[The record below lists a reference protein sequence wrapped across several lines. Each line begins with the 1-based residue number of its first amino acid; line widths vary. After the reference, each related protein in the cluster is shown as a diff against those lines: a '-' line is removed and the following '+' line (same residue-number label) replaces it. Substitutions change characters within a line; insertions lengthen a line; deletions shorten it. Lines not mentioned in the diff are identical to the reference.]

1 MAGINRLKQEEYSL
15 LDCSSAPL
23 LERMRAALAQ
33 AVGRPMEDGDPEMI
47 AAASILPFFSQGLAA
62 ADIAAKSMML
72 QFATGAALERLSEL
86 YDVPRLPA
94 TPARVTVSVSAAGS
108 LPPGLLIS
116 IKAVLEG
123 HEFTGALRWKASAS
137 DMFLTLTCSDLGR
150 VGNGL
155 SSMDEWSAAPSGLV
169 ASVTRLGLSAG
180 GQEAED
186 DEALAQ
192 RIADTLTARVAPGT
206 AEWYRAAM
214 LEVDGVIDA
223 AAYPNIQGGVNLVH
237 VGDAD
242 LDSWTARFY
251 HAQDMLLGDVT
262 TRVEAQVL
270 GRTIT
275 FSCAL
280 PSGIVQ
286 LEAAQAF
293 EARLR
298 AAFKPYAD
306 AHEEKL
312 IVDFN
317 PVEGMRILQ
326 EEGATSIYCDT
337 EPFRLGYSITGD
349 GVYLAQGS
357 FVLEVDLGLLG

>member
-1 MAGINRLKQEEYSL
+1 
-15 LDCSSAPL
+15 
-23 LERMRAALAQ
+23 
-33 AVGRPMEDGDPEMI
+33 MEDGDPEMI

-94 TPARVTVSVSAAGS
+94 TPARVRVRVAGS
-108 LPPGLLIS
+108 LPPGITFS

-123 HEFTGALRWKASAS
+123 HEFTGSARWTAA
-137 DMFLTLTCSDLGR
+137 DGEMELTLTCSDSGR

-155 SSMDEWSAAPSGLV
+155 SSMDEWSIEPAWLATGT
-169 ASVTRLGLSAG
+169 SVVLSEPSAG

-186 DEALAQ
+186 DDALAQ
-192 RIADTLTARVAPGT
+192 RIADTLAARVAPGT

-223 AAYPNIQGGVNLVH
+223 AAYPTSSGIVDLVYI
-237 VGDAD
+237 GDAD
-242 LDSWTARFY
+242 PDSWDARFR
-251 HAQDMLLGDVT
+251 HAQDVLLGDIT
-262 TRVEAQVL
+262 TRVQAHVL
-270 GRTIT
+270 DQTIT
-275 FSCAL
+275 FSCA
-280 PSGIVQ
+280 PPDNTVH

-293 EARLR
+293 ELRLR
-298 AAFKPYAD
+298 EAFRPYAD

-312 IVDFN
+312 NVVFN

-337 EPFRLGYSITGD
+337 APFRGGK
-349 GVYLAQGS
+349 GEYLAKGS
-357 FVLEVDLGLLG
+357 LVLEVDLGLLGL

>member
-1 MAGINRLKQEEYSL
+1 MSGINRLKHEEYSL

-62 ADIAAKSMML
+62 ADIAAKNMML

-94 TPARVTVSVSAAGS
+94 APARVRVRVAGT
-108 LPPGLLIS
+108 LPPGTVFNVQFVL
-116 IKAVLEG
+116 KAVLSG
-123 HEFTGALRWKASAS
+123 HEFTGTTRWLAGTVEKTV
-137 DMFLTLTCSDLGR
+137 TLTCSDLGR
-150 VGNGL
+150 AGNGL
-155 SSMDEWSAAPSGLV
+155 SSIDEWSMEPEQFAAGMSATLLEP
-169 ASVTRLGLSAG
+169 SAG
-180 GQEAED
+180 GQETED
-186 DEALAQ
+186 DDALAQ

-223 AAYPNIQGGVNLVH
+223 AAHPSSNGIVDLVYI
-237 VGDAD
+237 GDAD
-242 LDSWTARFY
+242 PDSWDARFR
-251 HAQDMLLGDVT
+251 HAQDVLLGDVIA
-262 TRVEAQVL
+262 RVQAQVL
-270 GRTIT
+270 DKTIT

-280 PSGIVQ
+280 PDDVVYP
-286 LEAAQAF
+286 EAAQAF
-293 EARLR
+293 EQRLR
-298 AAFKPYAD
+298 AAFRPYAD

-312 IVDFN
+312 DVKFN

-337 EPFRLGYSITGD
+337 EPFRLD
-349 GVYLAQGS
+349 GRTYLAQGS
-357 FVLEVDLGLLG
+357 FVLEVDPGLIE

>member
-1 MAGINRLKQEEYSL
+1 MSRINRLKPEEYSL
-15 LDCSSAPL
+15 IDSSSAPL
-23 LERMRAALAQ
+23 LERMRGALAQ

-47 AAASILPFFSQGLAA
+47 AAASILPFFTQGLAA
-62 ADIAAKSMML
+62 ADIATKSMML

-94 TPARVTVSVSAAGS
+94 THARVSVRVEGS
-108 LPPGLLIS
+108 LPPGVAFSL
-116 IKAVLEG
+116 KAVLDG
-123 HEFTGALRWKASAS
+123 REFTGTERWRVGASEMS
-137 DMFLTLTCSDLGR
+137 LTLTCSDVGR

-155 SSMDEWSAAPSGLV
+155 SSMDEWSVEPAVFATGMG
-169 ASVTRLGLSAG
+169 VTLLEPSAG

-186 DEALAQ
+186 DDALAQ

-223 AAYPNIQGGVNLVH
+223 AAYPNVQGGVDLVH
-237 VGDAD
+237 IGDAD
-242 LDSWTARFY
+242 LASWTARFY
-251 HAQDMLLGDVT
+251 RAQDALLGVVAM
-262 TRVEAQVL
+262 REEAQVL
-270 GRTIT
+270 DKTIT

-280 PSGIVQ
+280 PGNIVN

-293 EARLR
+293 ELRLR

-312 IVDFN
+312 NVRFD

-326 EEGATSIYCDT
+326 EEGATRIYCDT
-337 EPFRLGYSITGD
+337 APFSVDKRK
-349 GVYLAQGS
+349 YLAQGS
-357 FVLEVDLGLLG
+357 FVLEVDLGGIG